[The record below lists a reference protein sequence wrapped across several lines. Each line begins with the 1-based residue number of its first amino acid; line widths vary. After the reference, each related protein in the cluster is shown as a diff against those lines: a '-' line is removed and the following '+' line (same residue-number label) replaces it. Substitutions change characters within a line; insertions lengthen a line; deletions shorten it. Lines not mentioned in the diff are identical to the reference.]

1 MSRNSDINADNRAS
15 WKAVDQGTAT
25 KQDIDAI
32 YNSIWNERAPKS
44 GADLTGMERMQ
55 YDRQS
60 SAGAAVKNV
69 DNCQKGNDSACD
81 KKHLPPVDVIPGDR
95 TGAPGRDKPSNNHIN
110 DGCFGAERAAQH
122 AIRSAREARQAA
134 READCAADAA
144 ERAAQRAIKAASV
157 CTIGAG
163 PYKAFC
169 APNYYEGQKDSCP
182 KYEIWNKDER
192 RYEPWD
198 PRQHNKGGEY
208 RTLPWHP
215 NQGGELR
222 TLPHNPNQPGE
233 MINVGWGRVEQRMKH
248 EPMDNRQKEDH
259 REALEKRT
267 QKVCYP
273 DGSSRVVLRNNQGEI
288 IAVVNPDGSRLERSA
303 SEPGKGHTWKAYG
316 RHGTPITA
324 DSFRGEVQM
333 SEDGTFRMVKV
344 YPVPQT
350 YEQKPDGSYRHAYKG
365 GAKRQWTQPDQSM
378 AVLYPDG
385 KRRTIS
391 TLRILTVFSG
401 SRKCLMREA
410 IKFFR

>member
-1 MSRNSDINADNRAS
+1 MSRNPDKNADNRAS
-15 WKAVDQGTAT
+15 WQAVDQGTAT

-32 YNSIWNERAPKS
+32 YNSIWTERAPKS

-60 SAGAAVKNV
+60 SAGAAVKDA
-69 DNCQKGNDSACD
+69 DNCHKNNDSACD
-81 KKHLPPVDVIPGDR
+81 KKILPPVDVIPGDR
-95 TGAPGRDKPSNNHIN
+95 HCRPGQEAPVQKHSD

-134 READCAADAA
+134 REAECAADAA
-144 ERAAQRAIKAASV
+144 ERAARMAVKAAHA

-169 APNYYEGQKDSCP
+169 APNYYEGQRDFCSTP

-208 RTLPWHP
+208 RNLPWNP
-215 NQGGELR
+215 NQGGDFK
-222 TLPHNPNQPGE
+222 TLPYDPNQPGE
-233 MINVGWGRVEQRMKH
+233 MKNVGWGRVEQTMKQ
-248 EPMDNRQKEDH
+248 EPIDKRQKEDPS
-259 REALEKRT
+259 ETLEKRT

-273 DGSSRVVLRNNQGEI
+273 DGSSRVVLRNDQGEI
-288 IAVVNPDGSRLERSA
+288 IAVVNPDGSRLERTA

-365 GAKRQWTQPDQSM
+365 GAREQWTQPNQAM

-385 KRRTIS
+385 KRRTIQYAPDRNGI
-391 TLRILTVFSG
+391 LRESKVSN
-401 SRKCLMREA
+401 A
-410 IKFFR
+410 

>member
-1 MSRNSDINADNRAS
+1 MSRTSDKNADNRAS
-15 WKAVDQGTAT
+15 WQAVDQGTAT

-60 SAGAAVKNV
+60 SAGTAVKDA
-69 DNCQKGNDSACD
+69 DNCRKGNDSACD
-81 KKHLPPVDVIPGDR
+81 KKHLPPVDMVPGDKPCP
-95 TGAPGRDKPSNNHIN
+95 PGQDMRGNRQGD

-144 ERAAQRAIKAASV
+144 ERAAQRAIKAAHA
-157 CTIGAG
+157 CTIGEG

-169 APNYYEGQKDSCP
+169 APNYYEGQKDFCSTP

-208 RTLPWHP
+208 RTLPWNP
-215 NQGGELR
+215 NQGGEFK
-222 TLPHNPNQPGE
+222 TLPYDPSQPGE
-233 MINVGWGRVEQRMKH
+233 MKNVGWGRAEQTMKP
-248 EPMDNRQKEDH
+248 ETLDKRPREDA

-273 DGSSRVVLRNNQGEI
+273 DGSSRVVLRNDQGEI
-288 IAVVNPDGSRLERSA
+288 IAVVNPDGSRLERTA

-350 YEQKPDGSYRHAYKG
+350 YEQKPDGSYRHAYRG
-365 GAKRQWTQPDQSM
+365 GAREQWTQSSQAM

-385 KRRTIS
+385 KRRTIQYAPDRDGI
-391 TLRILTVFSG
+391 LRETKVTN
-401 SRKCLMREA
+401 A
-410 IKFFR
+410 